1 MLNLN
6 DEELSEREVLAL
18 DIAYDELP
26 EKYYKEEE
34 VQNYRFYWV
43 IKKMRIFS
51 WVECFMSITVLSIT
65 LNIVS

>member
-34 VQNYRFYWV
+34 VQNYRFY
-43 IKKMRIFS
+43 
-51 WVECFMSITVLSIT
+51 
-65 LNIVS
+65 